1 MWCVS
6 THVLQR
12 AQCGH
17 LLVIKKKKGGVLL
30 ISLSLRQ
37 LESKHQGYRSRLHMF
52 FFLPPYFFCHILER
66 NSQRKR
72 EKGRQKE
79 PGLAS

>member
-17 LLVIKKKKGGVLL
+17 LLVIKKKKGGGGV
-30 ISLSLRQ
+30 IDF
-37 LESKHQGYRSRLHMF
+37 SK
-52 FFLPPYFFCHILER
+52 PP
-66 NSQRKR
+66 S
-72 EKGRQKE
+72 
-79 PGLAS
+79 A